1 MVLSLRTMRAN
12 APHQWCGGSVQ
23 SLRGVLYPDDN
34 NPFGLKKAYDAI
46 GTIASCRQKTKSN
59 T

>member
-23 SLRGVLYPDDN
+23 SLRGVSYPYGN
-34 NPFGLKKAYDAI
+34 TPFGLKKGYKTSETRAGYK
-46 GTIASCRQKTKSN
+46 QKTKSN

>member
-23 SLRGVLYPDDN
+23 SLRGVLYLDNN
-34 NPFGLKKAYDAI
+34 NPFGLKKGYKTSEIKAGYK
-46 GTIASCRQKTKSN
+46 QKTKSN

>member
-1 MVLSLRTMRAN
+1 MRAD

-23 SLRGVLYPDDN
+23 SLKGVSYSDDN
-34 NPFGLKKAYDAI
+34 NPFGLKKGYEAS
-46 GTIASCRQKTKSN
+46 GTRAGNKQKTKSS

>member
-23 SLRGVLYPDDN
+23 SLRGVLYPYGN
-34 NPFGLKKAYDAI
+34 NPFGLKKGYDASETRA
-46 GTIASCRQKTKSN
+46 GYKQKTKSN

>member
-34 NPFGLKKAYDAI
+34 NPFGLKKGYKTS
-46 GTIASCRQKTKSN
+46 GTRAGYKQKTKSN

>member
-1 MVLSLRTMRAN
+1 MVLSLRTTRAD

-23 SLRGVLYPDDN
+23 SLIGISYSDDN
-34 NPFGLKKAYDAI
+34 NPFGLKKGYDAS
-46 GTIASCRQKTKSN
+46 GTRADYKQKTKSN

>member
-23 SLRGVLYPDDN
+23 LLRGVLYPDDN
-34 NPFGLKKAYDAI
+34 NPFGLKK
-46 GTIASCRQKTKSN
+46 GL
-59 T
+59 

>member
-23 SLRGVLYPDDN
+23 SLRGVSYSDVN
-34 NPFGLKKAYDAI
+34 NPFGLKKGYDAS
-46 GTIASCRQKTKSN
+46 GTRADYKQKTKSN

>member
-1 MVLSLRTMRAN
+1 MVLSLRTTRAN

-23 SLRGVLYPDDN
+23 LLRGVIYSDVN
-34 NPFGLKKAYDAI
+34 NPFGLKKGYDAR
-46 GTIASCRQKTKSN
+46 GTRADYRQKTKSN

>member
-12 APHQWCGGSVQ
+12 APHKWCGGSVQ

-34 NPFGLKKAYDAI
+34 NPFGLKKGYDASETRV
-46 GTIASCRQKTKSN
+46 GNKQKTKTN

>member
-1 MVLSLRTMRAN
+1 MVLSLRTLRAN

-23 SLRGVLYPDDN
+23 SLRGVLYLDNN
-34 NPFGLKKAYDAI
+34 NPFGLKKGYKTSEIRAGYK
-46 GTIASCRQKTKSN
+46 QKTKSN

>member
-1 MVLSLRTMRAN
+1 MVLSLRTMRAD

-23 SLRGVLYPDDN
+23 SLIGVLYPDDN
-34 NPFGLKKAYDAI
+34 NPFGLKKGYKTSETRAGYK
-46 GTIASCRQKTKSN
+46 QKTKSN

>member
-23 SLRGVLYPDDN
+23 SLKGVSYSDDN
-34 NPFGLKKAYDAI
+34 NPFGLKKGYDAR
-46 GTIASCRQKTKSN
+46 GTRVDYKQKTKSN

>member
-12 APHQWCGGSVQ
+12 APHQWCRGLVQ
-23 SLRGVLYPDDN
+23 LLRGVLYPDDN
-34 NPFGLKKAYDAI
+34 NPFGLKKGYKTSETRV
-46 GTIASCRQKTKSN
+46 GYKQKTKSN

>member
-34 NPFGLKKAYDAI
+34 NPFDLKKGYDANE
-46 GTIASCRQKTKSN
+46 TIASCRQKTKSN

>member
-12 APHQWCGGSVQ
+12 APHHWCGGSVQ
-23 SLRGVLYPDDN
+23 SLIGVSYSDDN
-34 NPFGLKKAYDAI
+34 NPFGLKKGYDENE
-46 GTIASCRQKTKSN
+46 TITSYRQKTKSN

>member
-12 APHQWCGGSVQ
+12 ALHQWCEGSVQ
-23 SLRGVLYPDDN
+23 SLRGVIYPDDN
-34 NPFGLKKAYDAI
+34 NPFGLKKGYK
-46 GTIASCRQKTKSN
+46 TIETRAGYKQKTKSN

>member
-1 MVLSLRTMRAN
+1 MRAN
-12 APHQWCGGSVQ
+12 TPHQWCGGSVQ

-34 NPFGLKKAYDAI
+34 NPFGLKKGYKTSETRAGYK
-46 GTIASCRQKTKSN
+46 QKTKSN

>member
-12 APHQWCGGSVQ
+12 APHQWCGGLVQ
-23 SLRGVLYPDDN
+23 LLRGVSYSDDN
-34 NPFGLKKAYDAI
+34 NPFGLKKGYKTSETRAGYK
-46 GTIASCRQKTKSN
+46 QKTKSN

>member
-1 MVLSLRTMRAN
+1 MVLSLRTMCAN

-23 SLRGVLYPDDN
+23 LLRGVLYPDDN
-34 NPFGLKKAYDAI
+34 NPFGLKKDYKTSETRAGYK
-46 GTIASCRQKTKSN
+46 QKTKSN

>member
-12 APHQWCGGSVQ
+12 APHHWCGGSVQ

-34 NPFGLKKAYDAI
+34 NPFGLKKAYKTSETRA
-46 GTIASCRQKTKSN
+46 GYKQKTKSN